1 MTNQMNVSI
10 TTLRQILSITS
21 IFPGCITSQKTLA
34 ASMITTTFLLIMMGV
49 ITFSNGRSIN
59 AQMITGNQGGFGNL
73 NTSLSQ
79 AMIAAEQSVGNNSSA
94 IAAFGEE
101 AGGHLVYR
109 IILGTHGTE
118 FYVVT
123 INPGNGKVLARE
135 ELSQQ
140 ELEKRHL
147 EHSEKVLTEPHLMNN
162 TFVH

>member
-10 TTLRQILSITS
+10 AGLRQLLSATS
-21 IFPGCITSQKTLA
+21 KFPDCNTRQKTLA
-34 ASMITTTFLLIMMGV
+34 AAIITTTFLIIMMGV
-49 ITFSNGRSIN
+49 ITFTNGHRIN
-59 AQMITGNQGGFGNL
+59 AQVMTGDQGGFGNL

-79 AMIAAEQSVGNNSSA
+79 AMIIAQQSVGNNSSA

-101 AGGHLVYR
+101 SDGHLVYT

-123 INPGNGKVLARE
+123 INPENGKVLARE

-147 EHSEKVLTEPHLMNN
+147 EHSEKVLAEPRLKNN